1 MQFAWRCCCKSLF
14 PELNVTGVGLGSNK
28 AAGVCVTA
36 NPNFCG
42 KIDYISVH
50 FSPSLYF
57 HLFNL
62 SGADNCSAAEG
73 KHVNGSRGSNCDTV
87 GGFVSVHSR
96 MEHMTLQT

>member
-1 MQFAWRCCCKSLF
+1 MMQFACRCCKSLF
-14 PELNVTGVGLGSNK
+14 PDSNVTGAGLGSNK
-28 AAGVCVTA
+28 AAGVRYRKSQ
-36 NPNFCG
+36 FLRQ
-42 KIDYISVH
+42 DRLH
-50 FSPSLYF
+50 FSAFHPLLHF

-62 SGADNCSAAEG
+62 SRPDNCSAAEG